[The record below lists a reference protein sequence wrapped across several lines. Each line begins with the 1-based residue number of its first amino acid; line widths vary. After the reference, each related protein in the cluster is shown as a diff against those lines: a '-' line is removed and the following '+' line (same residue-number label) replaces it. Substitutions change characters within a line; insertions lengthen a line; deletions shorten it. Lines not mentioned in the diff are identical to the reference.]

1 MKKVTVGRKLQA
13 LRKSNNLSVE
23 DVCDK
28 VSISK
33 SSLQKYETDRRVP
46 RDNVKKR
53 LAEFYGTT
61 VSNIFFDE

>member
-13 LRKSNNLSVE
+13 LRKSNKLSIE

-28 VSISK
+28 VFISK

>member
-28 VSISK
+28 VLISK

-53 LAEFYGTT
+53 LAEFYGST
-61 VSNIFFDE
+61 VANIFFDE